1 MADRDPGRGL
11 FIVLEGPDGS
21 GKSMQAR
28 LLADRLRERGL
39 AVTHSREPG
48 GTVMGEQ
55 VRHIVN
61 DPAPTLRGPKADVLL
76 YTAARA
82 QHVDEVI
89 EPALRRGEVV
99 VCDRYYT
106 STMAYQGYGS
116 GMDLELLKRIQEW
129 ATDGLDPD
137 LVVLLD
143 VSPQTGLE
151 RRAAGDADE
160 LTRWEDESRF
170 DLDFHTR
177 VREGYLEM
185 AEADPDRWV
194 VIDGSGSVEDVAAE
208 IERVVDAVLR
218 RSGIHGMAEDRAR

>member
-1 MADRDPGRGL
+1 MAERDPGRGL
-11 FIVLEGPDGS
+11 FVVLEGPDGS
-21 GKSMQAR
+21 GKSLQAG

-39 AVTHSREPG
+39 TVTHSREPG

-99 VCDRYYT
+99 ICDRYYT

-116 GMDLELLKRIQEW
+116 GMDRELLRRIQAW
-129 ATDGLDPD
+129 ATGGLDPD

-143 VSPQTGLE
+143 VTPQTGLD
-151 RRAAGDADE
+151 RRAAGSADE

-170 DLDFHTR
+170 DLAFHTR

-185 AEADPDRWV
+185 AAADPERWV
-194 VIDGSGSVEDVAAE
+194 VVDGSGSVGDVAGEVSRA
-208 IERVVDAVLR
+208 VDALLLPVE
-218 RSGIHGMAEDRAR
+218 RSRASGDGAR

>member
-1 MADRDPGRGL
+1 MTERGPGRGL
-11 FIVLEGPDGS
+11 FVVLEGPDGS
-21 GKSMQAR
+21 GKSLQAR
-28 LLADRLRERGL
+28 LLTERLRDRGL
-39 AVTHSREPG
+39 SVTHSREPG

-55 VRHIVN
+55 VRQIVN
-61 DPAPTLRGPKADVLL
+61 DPAPTPRGPKADVML

-116 GMDLELLKRIQEW
+116 GMDLELLRRIQAW

-143 VSPQTGLE
+143 VSPQTGLD
-151 RRAAGDADE
+151 RRAAGSADE

-170 DLDFHTR
+170 DLAFHTR

-185 AEADPDRWV
+185 AAADPDRWV
-194 VIDGSGSVEDVAAE
+194 VLDGSGTVEAVAE
-208 IERVVDAVLR
+208 EVGRVVDAVLLP
-218 RSGIHGMAEDRAR
+218 SGSHDAAG